1 MIDKIQKY
9 FIKESLEYENKSS
22 YNYWDNHV
30 KYVVDIAEHL
40 ASRVNADREIV
51 VISAILHDIAKV
63 LEKNIDKPHNLVG
76 ADIAEELLL
85 KEGYDKEKIEKV
97 KLCIIHHSGS
107 LDMEISKEEWCVRN
121 ADIISMFNNITIF
134 YYLAIN
140 EYKLNYNETRK
151 WVKDMISSKYKN
163 LDENLKKEYDNLF
176 DIIYNAI

>member
-9 FIKESLEYENKSS
+9 FIKESLEYENKSG

-51 VISAILHDIAKV
+51 EISAILHDIAKV
-63 LEKNIDKPHNLVG
+63 LEKDIDKPHNLVG
-76 ADIAEELLL
+76 AKIAEELLL

-107 LDMEISKEEWCVRN
+107 LDTEISKEEWCVRN

-163 LDENLKKEYDNLF
+163 LDEDLKKEYDNLF
-176 DIIYNAI
+176 NIIYNAI

>member
-1 MIDKIQKY
+1 M
-9 FIKESLEYENKSS
+9 
-22 YNYWDNHV
+22 
-30 KYVVDIAEHL
+30 
-40 ASRVNADREIV
+40 
-51 VISAILHDIAKV
+51 
-63 LEKNIDKPHNLVG
+63 
-76 ADIAEELLL
+76 L

-107 LDMEISKEEWCVRN
+107 LDTEISKEEWCVRN

-151 WVKDMISSKYKN
+151 WVKNMISSKYKN